1 MNTIWDK
8 IIFSYADD
16 QRGIAQW
23 QTLTAYIG
31 DECIGSGIII
41 NT

>member
-1 MNTIWDK
+1 MKTIGEK
-8 IIFSYADD
+8 ITFSYTDK

-31 DECIGSGIII
+31 DECIGSGTII